1 MENSFTTSMTR
12 RYLFALSVLALVAI
26 VSDYVLQKKI
36 NAEQSRAAVV
46 NISGQQR
53 LLSQRL
59 TFFAMRLVNSRS
71 PGERGEWRREL
82 AKATQFMESS
92 IEGLLHGDPAM
103 NLPGHPSPEIR
114 ALYFS
119 PPHSLH
125 ERMQK
130 FLAVSKA
137 LAQAPERELAPDNSH
152 LQYLSSTS
160 AELLDSLNEVVKQHQ
175 KESEAG
181 IAQLQKLERTVLVIT
196 IFVLLMMALFIFRP
210 MVKRLQVFLV
220 EREQAAA
227 EREKLIAE
235 LQAALASVK
244 TLSGLIPICASC
256 KKIRDDKGYWN
267 KLEDYIGQ
275 HSNADFTHGF
285 CPECQIKFELSEG

>member
-12 RYLFALSVLALVAI
+12 RYLFALGVLALVAI

-46 NISGQQR
+46 NVSGQQR

-59 TFFAMRLVNSRS
+59 TFNSMQLVDSHS
-71 PGERGEWRREL
+71 PAEREGWRREL
-82 AKATQFMESS
+82 AKTIQFMEAS

-103 NLPGHPSPEIR
+103 NLPGHPSPEVR

-119 PPHSLH
+119 PPHSLY

-130 FLAVSKA
+130 FLAAAKA
-137 LAQAPERELAPDNSH
+137 LSQVPENELTPDNSH
-152 LQYLSSTS
+152 WQYLSSTS
-160 AELLDSLNEVVKQHQ
+160 AELLYSLNEMVQQHQ
-175 KESEAG
+175 EESEAG

-196 IFVLLMMALFIFRP
+196 IFVLLMMAVFIFRP
-210 MVKRLQVFLV
+210 MVKRLQVFLI

-235 LQAALASVK
+235 LQTALASVK

-285 CPECQIKFELSEG
+285 CPECQSKFEMS

>member
-1 MENSFTTSMTR
+1 MESNFTKSMTR
-12 RYLFALSVLALVAI
+12 RYLFALGVLALVAI

-59 TFFAMRLVNSRS
+59 TFYATRLVSSRS
-71 PGERGEWRREL
+71 LGERGEWRREL

-92 IEGLLHGDPAM
+92 VEGLLHGDPAM

-114 ALYFS
+114 AIYFS

-130 FLAVSKA
+130 FLAASKA

-152 LQYLSSTS
+152 LQYLSSTA

-220 EREQAAA
+220 EREQAEA

-285 CPECQIKFELSEG
+285 CPECQSKFETS

>member
-1 MENSFTTSMTR
+1 MENSFTISMTR
-12 RYLFALSVLALVAI
+12 RYLFALGVLALVAI

-59 TFFAMRLVNSRS
+59 TFFAMRLINTHSPADRS
-71 PGERGEWRREL
+71 EWRREL
-82 AKATQFMESS
+82 ASTTQFMESS

-119 PPHSLH
+119 PPHSLY

-130 FLAVSKA
+130 FLAAAKA
-137 LAQAPERELAPDNSH
+137 LSQAPERELKSDNSH
-152 LQYLSSTS
+152 LQYLSSVS
-160 AELLDSLNEVVKQHQ
+160 AELLSSLNEVVQQHQ

-196 IFVLLMMALFIFRP
+196 IFVLLMMAFFIFRP

-220 EREQAAA
+220 ERE
-227 EREKLIAE
+227 KLITE

-285 CPECQIKFELSEG
+285 CPECQSKFETS